1 VEAASAEVP
10 QIDQF
15 AETTPREEENPFAKP
30 PSRFRRWLK
39 RPSREVMRTSGI
51 AVLAAAL
58 GWVVGAKP
66 WKPKPVARAAMA
78 MKSAPRMAS
87 ATRPA
92 APRRVALMTHAA
104 MPAKAAALKPTVVSA
119 KPSQPTQVTNKAVTN
134 KAATNKALTNKT
146 VTGKT
151 VTTKATTAAKKP
163 AQVATKPAKAK

>member
-87 ATRPA
+87 ATRAA

-104 MPAKAAALKPTVVSA
+104 TPAKAAALKPTVVSA
-119 KPSQPTQVTNKAVTN
+119 KPSQPTQVTNKVTNKAVTN
-134 KAATNKALTNKT
+134 KAVTTKA
-146 VTGKT
+146 VTSKA

-163 AQVATKPAKAK
+163 AQVATKPAQAK